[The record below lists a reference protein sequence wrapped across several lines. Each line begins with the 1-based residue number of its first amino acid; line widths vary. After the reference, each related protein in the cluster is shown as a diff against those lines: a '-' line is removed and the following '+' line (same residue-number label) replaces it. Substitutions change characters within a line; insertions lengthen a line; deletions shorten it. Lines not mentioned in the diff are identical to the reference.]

1 MKIKLTSTRII
12 IGGFIIAILIGTLL
26 LMLPISNNMNKVSD
40 FSDCLFTATSAL
52 CVTGLVVKDTAT
64 YWSMFGQTIILIL
77 IQLGGLGIIIV
88 TSVIMILLGSKI
100 GLLQRTTLQ
109 EALAANRVGGIVKL
123 TKFVINGT
131 IAVEFTG
138 AVLLFLSFKN
148 DYPLFKAIWYS
159 IFHSVSAFCN
169 AGFDLMGEVEKFSSL
184 TSYRTDVLVNIVIM
198 ILIIVGGI
206 GFGVW
211 NDVITKKTKFYK
223 YRLQSKIVILTTIVL
238 IISPAVYYYF
248 LELKG
253 YDGIER
259 VISAFF
265 QSVTTRTAGFN
276 TIDLGNLSE
285 VGQAVTIVL
294 MLIGGSPGSTAGG
307 MKTTTFAIM
316 ILSTI
321 AIFRKQNEL
330 NIFNRRVPVEI
341 VRNALA
347 VFMMYLNLFLFSGFI
362 ICNIEKIKLMEAF
375 FEVASALG
383 TVGLTL
389 GITTSLSPISKYIII
404 FLMYMG
410 RVGGLTFIYA
420 IVVAL
425 NRNIGYISEDVTVG

>member
-26 LMLPISNNMNKVSD
+26 LMLPISNKMNKVTD

-148 DYPLFKAIWYS
+148 DYPFIKAIWYS
-159 IFHSVSAFCN
+159 VFHSVSAFCN

-184 TSYRTDVLVNIVIM
+184 TIYRTNILVNIVIM
-198 ILIIVGGI
+198 MLIITGGI
-206 GFGVW
+206 GFYVW
-211 NDVITKKTKFYK
+211 HDVLTKKTKFVK
-223 YRLQSKIVILTTIVL
+223 YRLQSKLVIFTTLFL
-238 IISPAVYYYF
+238 IILPAIYYYII
-248 LELKG
+248 ELNN
-253 YDGIER
+253 YSGIDR
-259 VISAFF
+259 FVSALF

-276 TIDLGNLSE
+276 TIDINSLSE
-285 VGQAVTIVL
+285 IGQALTIML

-316 ILSTI
+316 LLSTI

-330 NIFNRRVPVEI
+330 NVFNRRIPVEI

-347 VFMMYLNLFLFSGFI
+347 VFMMYLNLFLLSGFV
-362 ICNIEKIKLMEAF
+362 ICHIEKIKLMEAF

-389 GITTSLSPISKYIII
+389 GITPNLSIISKYIII

-410 RVGGLTFIYA
+410 RVGGLTFVYA
-420 IVVAL
+420 IVTEL